1 MGDLVLILAEN
12 WVIGYSVL
20 TSLVVIGYVAFSVW
34 LVRHCRK
41 YKYDI
46 GVSAMI
52 PLVNIGVFFK
62 SIKYKKAFKQNSIIT
77 KSILEEEFEL

>member
-12 WVIGYSVL
+12 WAIGYSVL
-20 TSLVVIGYVAFSVW
+20 TSLVVIGYITFGVW
-34 LVRHCRK
+34 LVMRCRK

-52 PLVNIGVFFK
+52 PLVNLGVFFK
-62 SIKYKKAFKQNSIIT
+62 SIKYKKAFKQSSIIT
-77 KSILEEEFEL
+77 ENILEEEFEL